1 MDSMGPR
8 FNLYAMTA
16 AFMSFMLYDFYK
28 EYFTNGGDDPI
39 VLVVATLVLGGGLLF
54 TGISMWGMY
63 RKSRKAQEEEAARK
77 AAEETEA

>member
-16 AFMSFMLYDFYK
+16 AFMAFMLFDFYK
-28 EYFTNGGDDPI
+28 EYFTNGGNDPV
-39 VLVVATLVLGGGLLF
+39 VLIVATLVLGGGLLF

-63 RKSRKAQEEEAARK
+63 RKSKKQQEKAARK
-77 AAEETEA
+77 AAEETTEE